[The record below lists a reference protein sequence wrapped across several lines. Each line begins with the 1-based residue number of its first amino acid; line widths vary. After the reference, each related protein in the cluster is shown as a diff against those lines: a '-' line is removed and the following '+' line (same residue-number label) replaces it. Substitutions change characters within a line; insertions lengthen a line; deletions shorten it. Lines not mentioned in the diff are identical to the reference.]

1 MEQKKKMPPQNAVEM
16 TPTKSSSETP
26 KNGNLN
32 NNDDKDNALTK
43 FDIQKTEENEPTKA
57 TIVIPPD
64 GGFGWVVMMA
74 SFCCNLIVDGIV
86 FSFGSFIEPIQND
99 LGASKASIALV
110 GSLLSGFYLIFGPFV
125 SGELYILNFTIVY
138 FIIFTTA
145 TTTSPDKSLWLPS
158 CHHLW
163 SLNIIVCIR
172 ACFFCTKSDLSSRCL
187 RNFWRNRILFY
198 LHALSH
204 HCWLLF

>member
-1 MEQKKKMPPQNAVEM
+1 MPPQNAVEM
-16 TPTKSSSETP
+16 MPSKSGSETP

-32 NNDDKDNALTK
+32 NNNDKDNALAK
-43 FDIQKTEENEPTKA
+43 FDIQKAEEVEPTQA

-86 FSFGSFIEPIQND
+86 FSFGSFIEPIEHD

-125 SGELYILNFTIVY
+125 SGELK
-138 FIIFTTA
+138 IF
-145 TTTSPDKSLWLPS
+145 D
-158 CHHLW
+158 
-163 SLNIIVCIR
+163 
-172 ACFFCTKSDLSSRCL
+172 
-187 RNFWRNRILFY
+187 
-198 LHALSH
+198 
-204 HCWLLF
+204 

>member
-1 MEQKKKMPPQNAVEM
+1 MPPQNAVEM
-16 TPTKSSSETP
+16 TPMKSGSETA

-32 NNDDKDNALTK
+32 NNNDKDNALAK
-43 FDIQKTEENEPTKA
+43 FDIQKTEESEPTKA

-125 SGELYILNFTIVY
+125 SGELYIY
-138 FIIFTTA
+138 EIF
-145 TTTSPDKSLWLPS
+145 LL
-158 CHHLW
+158 L
-163 SLNIIVCIR
+163 
-172 ACFFCTKSDLSSRCL
+172 
-187 RNFWRNRILFY
+187 LFY
-198 LHALSH
+198 N
-204 HCWLLF
+204 FITF